1 MKFEDNKLR
10 NQFFCFCLLH
20 VERRNGD
27 SWLRKV
33 RNLEIPGVSGRGR
46 PRKNWEQVI
55 SEDLRVKGLQR
66 KVAQNR
72 AEWRSAIT

>member
-1 MKFEDNKLR
+1 MRQSRLSWFG
-10 NQFFCFCLLH
+10 H
-20 VERRNGD
+20 VERRDGD

-33 RNLEIPGVSGRGR
+33 RNLEIAGVSGRGR

-66 KVAQNR
+66 EIAQNR